1 MKQQRLLNI
10 EILRIFSMFLICL
23 WHVNGHF
30 LPLVP
35 NETNHTAGIIN
46 NITPYLTFHVDLFV
60 MITGYFG
67 VRNSAKGVIKT
78 CSLVIFYSLIL
89 GLTINCLGKDS
100 LKWSYLLPFSGSSW
114 WFMQVYLVLLLIAPF
129 FEMYIQQASKK
140 VCYQYCVLPLL

>member
-10 EILRIFSMFLICL
+10 ELLRIFSMFLICL

-46 NITPYLTFHVDLFV
+46 NFTPYLTFHVDLFV

-89 GLTINCLGKDS
+89 GLAINCLG
-100 LKWSYLLPFSGSSW
+100 GG
-114 WFMQVYLVLLLIAPF
+114 Q
-129 FEMYIQQASKK
+129 FEMESLVAILRIVMVVYASLS
-140 VCYQYCVLPLL
+140 CIAIDCSIF

>member
-10 EILRIFSMFLICL
+10 ELLRIFSMFLICL

-60 MITGYFG
+60 MITGLFWCTKFCKG
-67 VRNSAKGVIKT
+67 CNKDMFLGNILFVNS
-78 CSLVIFYSLIL
+78 
-89 GLTINCLGKDS
+89 
-100 LKWSYLLPFSGSSW
+100 WSNN
-114 WFMQVYLVLLLIAPF
+114 
-129 FEMYIQQASKK
+129 
-140 VCYQYCVLPLL
+140 

>member
-10 EILRIFSMFLICL
+10 ELLRIFSMFLICL

-67 VRNSAKGVIKT
+67 VRNSAKGVIKNVF
-78 CSLVIFYSLIL
+78 LGNIYSLIL
-89 GLTINCLGKDS
+89 GLIINCLGGS
-100 LKWSYLLPFSGSSW
+100 LKWSHLLPFSGSPW

-129 FEMYIQQASKK
+129 F
-140 VCYQYCVLPLL
+140 